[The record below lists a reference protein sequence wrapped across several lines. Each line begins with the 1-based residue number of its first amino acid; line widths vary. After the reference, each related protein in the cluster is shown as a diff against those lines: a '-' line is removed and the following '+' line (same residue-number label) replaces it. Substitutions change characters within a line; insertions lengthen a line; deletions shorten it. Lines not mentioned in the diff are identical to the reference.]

1 MKIST
6 DGYLDLR
13 DRRRVVTPGRNDRVT
28 EPMPLGEALDFL
40 LSHSFPGHR
49 RLVRPPN
56 SRECSRLHTAVWA
69 DSIGER
75 MALVDRVWRA
85 ITEAVQS
92 PSNTD
97 KPTLIQVVRFKEW
110 VYPLYLDGEATRVL
124 PAAGLSKSKFNGKS
138 NGVPHLDVG
147 LALAS

>member
-1 MKIST
+1 
-6 DGYLDLR
+6 
-13 DRRRVVTPGRNDRVT
+13 
-28 EPMPLGEALDFL
+28 MPLGEALDFL

-56 SRECSRLHTAVWA
+56 SRECSRLHAAVWA

-75 MALVDRVWRA
+75 MALVDRVWRS
-85 ITEAVQS
+85 ITEAVQA
-92 PSNTD
+92 PSDPD
-97 KPTLIQVVRFKEW
+97 KPKLVQVVRFKEW

-124 PAAGLSKSKFNGKS
+124 PAAGLAKSKFNGNS
-138 NGVPHLDVG
+138 NGAPHLDVG